1 MTTVGPEVGTASGV
15 AAGRRLPDLELVE
28 RPDPV
33 DDARPDAVRAGRGR
47 GPRASRVTR
56 VVCGVALALVGALFL
71 YPFAWLVSA
80 SLKPRSEV
88 FDNRLLPQDAAPEN
102 YVTMLQAAPVLT
114 WLLNSVVVGVAA
126 AVAVTLS
133 SAVVAFGF
141 SYFRFP
147 FRGPLFGLV
156 LATMMLPGAVT
167 MVPTYLIWNDLGL
180 ASTQVPLWAQ
190 NLFGSAFYIF
200 MLRQY
205 FLGIPRDLY
214 EAAMLDGASYWRM
227 FRSVA
232 LPLARPALVVV
243 AIFELRASWTDLV
256 KPLIY
261 LRDPDLYTI
270 PRGLKAVVDQFGRGG
285 EAQWEVVL
293 AASVVTTLP
302 MVVLFLLAQRYFTEG
317 IAAAPRTGR

>member
-1 MTTVGPEVGTASGV
+1 MT
-15 AAGRRLPDLELVE
+15 AA
-28 RPDPV
+28 
-33 DDARPDAVRAGRGR
+33 ARAGRGR
-47 GPRASRVTR
+47 GPRSGPVTR
-56 VVCGVALALVGALFL
+56 IVCGTALALVGVLFL
-71 YPFAWLVSA
+71 YPFVWLVSA
-80 SLKPRSEV
+80 SLKPRAEV
-88 FDNRLLPQDAAPEN
+88 FDNRLLPQDVAPEN
-102 YVTMLQAAPVLT
+102 YATMLQAAPVVT
-114 WLLNSVVVGVAA
+114 WLVNSVVVGVAA

-133 SAVVAFGF
+133 SAFVAFGF
-141 SYFRFP
+141 AHFRFP

-214 EAAMLDGASYWRM
+214 EAAMLDGASYPRM
-227 FRSVA
+227 FWSLA

-243 AIFELRASWTDLV
+243 AVFELRASWTDLV

-261 LRDPDLYTI
+261 LRDPELYTI